1 MVDRLKIFLNIA
13 LLCFSTYS
21 QADSPSNFEDGEHL
35 FRTAGGYGCS
45 TCHGMYAQG
54 GGNVGGNIR
63 GKSLEDINKVLDNEP
78 TMTLLS
84 EVLNSH
90 KRQLLGNYLTALGEI
105 PLVEWIIEDK
115 PSQKIV
121 SIDNGQVSQLVILN
135 KLFEPVDLSISP
147 VNSTSLQISPYETQA
162 FQWTPEPG
170 VIQLKY
176 KQSVLEIHIK

>member
-1 MVDRLKIFLNIA
+1 MVDRLKIFLSIA
-13 LLCFSTYS
+13 LLCFSAYS
-21 QADSPSNFEDGEHL
+21 QADSSSDFEDGEHL

-63 GKSLEDINKVLDNEP
+63 GKSLEDINTVLDNEP
-78 TMTLLS
+78 TMKLLS

-90 KRQLLGNYLTALGEI
+90 KRQLLGNYLTTLGEL

-115 PSQKIV
+115 PNQKIV
-121 SIDNGQVSQLVILN
+121 SIDNGQLSQLVILN
-135 KLFEPVDLSISP
+135 KLFEPIELSISP
-147 VNSTSLQISPYETQA
+147 VNPASVQIKPYETQA

-170 VIQLKY
+170 VIQLKF